1 MIDSANG
8 FVIRLGAMAQR
19 FFGTAGRM
27 SIFTAQTVTLVFR
40 RPFRLGLITEQMQNM
55 GIYSLPIALL
65 TAMFTGMV
73 LVLQTAT
80 GLERFGAKHTASG
93 IAAIAFAREIG
104 PVLTSVVLAGR
115 VGAGIAAEVG
125 TMKVTEQI
133 DALRTLATNPIHYL
147 VVPRFIAGL
156 FMLPVITIFADC
168 IGLLGGYL
176 VGVYNIG
183 IPSQL
188 YLQTTRDWLALQDLT
203 SGIFKTTVF
212 GMIIAVVAC
221 YQGFNAEG
229 GAEGVGRATTR
240 AVVTGSIL
248 ILISNY
254 FLTDFI
260 IRYSGV
266 LFELIRNLFV

>member
-1 MIDSANG
+1 MVDQADGTI
-8 FVIRLGAMAQR
+8 VRLGAVAQR

-27 SIFTAQTVTLVFR
+27 SIFAAQTATLTFR
-40 RPFRLGLITEQMQNM
+40 RPFRLGLIAEQMQNM
-55 GIYSLPIALL
+55 GVYSLPIALL

-80 GLERFGAKHTASG
+80 GLMRFGAKDIASG

-104 PVLTSVVLAGR
+104 PVLTSIVLAGR

-133 DALRTLATNPIHYL
+133 DALRTLAANPIHYL
-147 VVPRFIAGL
+147 VVPRFVAGL
-156 FMLPVITIFADC
+156 IMLPVITVFADC

-183 IPSQL
+183 IPSQT
-188 YLQTTRDWLALQDLT
+188 YLQTTREWLALQDLT

-212 GMIIAVVAC
+212 GMIIAIVAC

-260 IRYSGV
+260 VRYSGIV
-266 LFELIRNLFV
+266 FDLIRNLFR